1 MKLSLSG
8 HYAKAGLDFRPPRQ
22 LPEGPGTPYRG
33 WRGPYPLAGTAG
45 CGLVLNS
52 LQGPCAPLL
61 PVWRAGRARQSM
73 PSPPCPFL
81 SCPALHTDT
90 HRALA
95 RAGSL
100 LLRAV
105 VGPTPARRY
114 LPPCCLQH
122 VPSAHARRLPP
133 TTHVLSTCAARCR
146 AKQTNN
152 RVGRVGKNLRSC
164 ASRP

>member
-1 MKLSLSG
+1 M
-8 HYAKAGLDFRPPRQ
+8 PP
-22 LPEGPGTPYRG
+22 
-33 WRGPYPLAGTAG
+33 
-45 CGLVLNS
+45 
-52 LQGPCAPLL
+52 
-61 PVWRAGRARQSM
+61 
-73 PSPPCPFL
+73 PPCPFL

-122 VPSAHARRLPP
+122 VPSAHARGACCQR
-133 TTHVLSTCAARCR
+133 HVSSEHMRGAMPC
-146 AKQTNN
+146 
-152 RVGRVGKNLRSC
+152 
-164 ASRP
+164 